1 MRCAPGRPMGGRT
14 GEHVPSRHDHGN
26 RIRDVDRE
34 GIGIA
39 RVRLVRRSLIA
50 VSLMGSTAVAACQ
63 STGASSAPGSPRAT
77 TESASPSAA
86 GERPITGPILG
97 AWRPEPVPISPDL
110 VAQVDQACRAN
121 LGRDFPAGATLALID
136 ARGGGVVQAYFASP
150 DGAWASCT
158 HMVVDPLGGVS
169 AERGHVVSAGG
180 LRDLEP
186 LQLEFTD
193 FTWSSDHP
201 ITASYLVGRA
211 GAGVARVE
219 IRSPGQPSILAS
231 SANGWWAAWIHGP
244 MPAGWRIVALDAV
257 DLEVDSVDGV
267 PQVSG

>member
-1 MRCAPGRPMGGRT
+1 MYWRLSSVNGRPPLR
-14 GEHVPSRHDHGN
+14 SRHNHG
-26 RIRDVDRE
+26 
-34 GIGIA
+34 
-39 RVRLVRRSLIA
+39 VRLAGRSLVAAIL
-50 VSLMGSTAVAACQ
+50 VGLTAVAACQ
-63 STGASSAPGSPRAT
+63 PTGPTSAPASPRAT

-86 GERPITGPILG
+86 GEVPDAGLILG
-97 AWRPEPVPISPDL
+97 AWRPEPVPIPASL
-110 VAQVDQACRAN
+110 VPKVDQACRAN

-136 ARGGGVVQAYFASP
+136 ARGGGVVQAYFASA

-169 AERGHVVSAGG
+169 AGRGHAVSAGG
-180 LRDLEP
+180 LADLTPFE
-186 LQLEFTD
+186 LEFTD

-244 MPAGWRIVALDAV
+244 TPARWSIVALDAV
-257 DLEVDSVDGV
+257 GREVDSVDGV
-267 PQVSG
+267 PQDSP

>member
-1 MRCAPGRPMGGRT
+1 M
-14 GEHVPSRHDHGN
+14 
-26 RIRDVDRE
+26 
-34 GIGIA
+34 
-39 RVRLVRRSLIA
+39 RLVGRALVAAILIG
-50 VSLMGSTAVAACQ
+50 LTAVAACQ
-63 STGASSAPGSPRAT
+63 STDPSSAPGSPRAT

-86 GERPITGPILG
+86 VELPNAGLILG
-97 AWRPEPVPISPDL
+97 AWRPEPVPIPANL
-110 VAQVDQACRAN
+110 VPKVDQACRAN
-121 LGRDFPAGATLALID
+121 LGRDFPAGATLVLID
-136 ARGGGVVQAYFASP
+136 ARGGGEVQAYFASA

-180 LRDLEP
+180 LNDLQP
-186 LQLEFTD
+186 LKLEFTE

-244 MPAGWRIVALDAV
+244 TPARWGIVALDAV
-257 DLEVDSVDGV
+257 GREVDSVDGV
-267 PQVSG
+267 PQDSP